1 MPVHW
6 ADLFFLRRFGVGLA
20 WGKTGTEIGERTS
33 HIQLGKKGLD
43 MNEKRKLNRTVRWIL
58 SVTLIVLGL
67 SVTWAWGQ
75 VARLDEPAGGNL
87 PPEPAALYAMWQ
99 PEGSG
104 QAGLFRSVDKGET
117 WQPLALPQSGAPVAW
132 AYDGEERLAVAV
144 DGGSLLVSEDRGDT
158 WAAVADG
165 LPMLSLAW
173 SQDGALYAGTDQ
185 KGIYRLAADGG
196 LTAMPAVPAELA
208 SAAVQHLTSA
218 EGRLFAATPSVLFY
232 TDDGGQTWVK
242 SLPVAGP
249 ISALAA
255 TDRDTVYVGTETWA
269 VYKSA
274 DAGRTWQPALEGLGL
289 AAGQMVRITAL
300 QVDPGQPGVLYAA
313 VAYVLGSTQV
323 HLSAGGTFMT
333 LDSGDSWQALAGP
346 TFPEAKQAFDLV
358 PLPDRP
364 LSVLAITTNGFQSY
378 APDTASAMA
387 ALGSSDGAARA
398 SAARLLGLA
407 QAKEASDALL
417 AALAD
422 PDRAVSLAA
431 AEALGRIADPA
442 NSSALMVMI
451 EHPDE
456 QIRLGAA
463 RALGLMK
470 NEAAVQP
477 LRAMLMNG
485 EGGAVTVAAQAL
497 GQIGTPTAID
507 ALLAALVDPEMSAR
521 RHAAL
526 GALETMGEP
535 AVGPLTELLTS
546 SRDAYARQNSAQAL
560 GWIGSTQA
568 TQALVDALQDRSEA
582 VRGQAAWAL
591 GEVGDATAR
600 AALERAAEGDG
611 SVLVRVE
618 AQQALSQLAEKPR
631 TTADQPVAWSFILG
645 RLQPMRWLILGVSV
659 VGAAWLALGNRRL
672 VPAPIK
678 QQAGRQGRA

>member
-1 MPVHW
+1 MQF
-6 ADLFFLRRFGVGLA
+6 A
-20 WGKTGTEIGERTS
+20 
-33 HIQLGKKGLD
+33 KKGFA

-75 VARLDEPAGGNL
+75 VARLDEPAGEN
-87 PPEPAALYAMWQ
+87 PSPEPAALYAMWQ

-269 VYKSA
+269 VAKSA

-289 AAGQMVRITAL
+289 AAGQMVQITAL
-300 QVDPGQPGVLYAA
+300 SADPDQPGVLYAA
-313 VAYVLGSTQV
+313 VAFAVGSTQV
-323 HLSAGGTFMT
+323 HVSAGGTFMT
-333 LDSGDSWQALAGP
+333 LDGGDSWQALAGP
-346 TFPEAKQAFDLV
+346 TFPEAEQAFELV
-358 PLPDRP
+358 LLPDRP
-364 LSVLAITTNGFQSY
+364 LSVLAVTAGGFQSY
-378 APDTASAMA
+378 APDTVRAQA
-387 ALGSSDGAARA
+387 ALGSSDAATRA

-407 QAKEASDALL
+407 RTKEASDALL

-422 PDRAVSLAA
+422 PDAAVRLAA

-456 QIRLGAA
+456 QVRLGAA
-463 RALGLMK
+463 RALGLMRS
-470 NEAAVQP
+470 EAAVEP

-497 GQIGTPTAID
+497 GRIGTPAATD
-507 ALLAALVDPEMSAR
+507 ALLAALADAEMSPR

-535 AVGPLTELLTS
+535 AVGPLTEMLTA
-546 SRDAYARQNSAQAL
+546 SRDGYARQNSAQAL
-560 GWIGSTQA
+560 GWIGSAQA
-568 TQALVDALQDRSEA
+568 TEALVDALQDGNEA

-591 GEVGDATAR
+591 GEIGDPAAQ

-611 SVLVRVE
+611 SVLVRAE
-618 AQQALSQLAEKPR
+618 AKQALSQLGEKPR
-631 TTADQPVAWSFILG
+631 AADQQPVAWSLILG
-645 RLQPMRWLILGVSV
+645 RLQPLRWLILGMSA

-672 VPAPIK
+672 VHAPIG
-678 QQAGRQGRA
+678 QQADCQGQRRA